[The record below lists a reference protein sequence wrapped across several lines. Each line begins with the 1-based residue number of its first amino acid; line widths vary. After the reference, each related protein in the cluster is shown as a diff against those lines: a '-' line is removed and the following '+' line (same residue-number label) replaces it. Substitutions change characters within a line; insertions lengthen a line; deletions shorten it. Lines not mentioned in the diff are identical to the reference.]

1 MLTKTNAAIADTI
14 SCNVRMC
21 ISRGFG
27 SHVPGLRLLVV
38 VSLLSVCSSAADGAV
53 LTDAAI
59 RAFAAYLDRA
69 RQAFVDRQTQAV
81 ARNGD
86 ERAALLGGATTV
98 FPRNGDGILTMPGS
112 LIHHWSGATFMRGVT
127 LDQTLELS
135 HAYREYPKIFRP
147 IVASTVLSDN
157 GDTLRVQF
165 RMRESAG
172 GMTAVLD
179 VWSDVRY
186 VRSDVT
192 HAYVISTSS
201 EIREVLDP
209 GRSTERRLP
218 AGRDSGYL
226 WRAATFTRFVEADG
240 GVYMEMETLGMSR
253 QFPPMLG
260 WIIEPI
266 ARRIGRRSVA
276 ESAEEFKRAVLT
288 RYASSR

>member
-1 MLTKTNAAIADTI
+1 MLTKTNAAIANAI
-14 SCNVRMC
+14 SSHVRMC
-21 ISRGFG
+21 TSRGFESG
-27 SHVPGLRLLVV
+27 VPGLRMLLV
-38 VSLLSVCSSAADGAV
+38 VSLLSVCISAADGAV

-59 RAFAAYLDRA
+59 HAFAAYLDRA
-69 RQAFVDRQTQAV
+69 RQAFVARRTQAV
-81 ARNGD
+81 ARSGD

-98 FPRNGDGILTMPGS
+98 FPGNGDGILTMPGS
-112 LIHHWSGATFMRGVT
+112 LIHHWRGATFIRGVS

-135 HAYREYPKIFRP
+135 RAYPEYPKIFRP
-147 IVASTVLSDN
+147 ILSSTVLKDD

-165 RMRESAG
+165 RLRESGG

-186 VRSDVT
+186 VRSDAT
-192 HAYVISTSS
+192 HAYVISTAS
-201 EIREVLDP
+201 EIREVHDP
-209 GRSTERRLP
+209 GGSTERRLP

-226 WRAATFTRFVEADG
+226 WRAATFTRFVEADN

-253 QFPPMLG
+253 QYPPMLG

-276 ESAEEFKRAVLT
+276 ESAEEFQRAVLM
-288 RYASSR
+288 RYVSSR